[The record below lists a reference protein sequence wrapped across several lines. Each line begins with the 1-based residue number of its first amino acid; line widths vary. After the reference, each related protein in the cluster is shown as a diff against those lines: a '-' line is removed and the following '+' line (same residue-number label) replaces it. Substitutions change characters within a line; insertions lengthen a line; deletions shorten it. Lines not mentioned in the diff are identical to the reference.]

1 MEQQNADMTA
11 EGVVT
16 YPHPTDSNTLSQNN
30 SAVFNSGEI
39 HVFMNRSERNYLR
52 LQGDHEHDIS
62 YGAGHSSFLSDDKVP
77 TSCRNKDQPQITS
90 QLPMKCLAGPS
101 TSCSSHQS
109 SQGYSEASIAD
120 TSAKLEGLS
129 VGKNLDLISSE
140 DPQLK
145 EAKQLTGQTPYQVLA
160 FYCLKN

>member
-16 YPHPTDSNTLSQNN
+16 YPHPTDSHTISQAN
-30 SAVFNSGEI
+30 SSVFNSGEI

-62 YGAGHSSFLSDDKVP
+62 YGAGHSSFLSEDKDP
-77 TSCRNKDQPQITS
+77 TSCRNKDQPPITS
-90 QLPMKCLAGPS
+90 QLPIKCLAGPS
-101 TSCSSHQS
+101 TSYSSHQYS
-109 SQGYSEASIAD
+109 LRYSEACIAD
-120 TSAKLEGLS
+120 TTAKLKGLS
-129 VGKNLDLISSE
+129 LEKNSDVISSE

-145 EAKQLTGQTPYQVLA
+145 EAKQITGQTPYQVLV
-160 FYCLKN
+160 FNFLKN